1 MRLATLLMIV
11 LAVASCAPAPAG
23 TADNVRTARRYF
35 LENMA
40 GGRFEHSDAM
50 FAPDFIAHGASINYT
65 LAQDVDAT
73 SSWRVAIP
81 DLKVTVERT
90 VADKDMVAVHWR
102 ATGLNTVAVGE
113 LPGKGDRLGIEGMT
127 MFRFAAGRIAEEWS
141 VVDVATLR
149 KEIDQ

>member
-1 MRLATLLMIV
+1 MRLATFLMIV
-11 LAVASCAPAPAG
+11 LAVAPCAPAPAG